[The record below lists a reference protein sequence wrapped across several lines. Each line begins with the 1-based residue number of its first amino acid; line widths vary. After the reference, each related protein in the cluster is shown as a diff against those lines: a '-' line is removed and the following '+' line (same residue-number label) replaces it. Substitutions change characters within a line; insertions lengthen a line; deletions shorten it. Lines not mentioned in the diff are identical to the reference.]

1 LYDPSFLSACDMLA
15 RFYYAFSCSS
25 VVLPLVTVW
34 ACIQTVVYSRSDVSR
49 WLKGFVL
56 IFIVLQLM
64 VAAYLAYF
72 SAAGIVSWT

>member
-1 LYDPSFLSACDMLA
+1 MSNPFAYLA
-15 RFYYAFSCSS
+15 APGLMSVVLFISS

-34 ACIQTVVYSRSDVSR
+34 AGIQTVIYSRSDASR

-56 IFIVLQLM
+56 IFIALQLM
-64 VAAYLAYF
+64 VVAYLAYF